1 MHDFASWKRRVEEEG
16 IDSIDFRVADLVGRS
31 RHLTIPAS
39 RFTECVL
46 SEGIGFDGSNYGYHC
61 VSGSDMVLI
70 PDLSTAYVEER
81 DGERILT
88 LISEICDAK
97 AREPASPTAYSS
109 VLVSPEF
116 EFYVFDEV
124 LMDSDAGRNCV
135 EIAPAEGG
143 HTRPCLGSVG
153 TLAPPTTRR
162 CPRIDCSRCAVRSV
176 DRSAKPGSR
185 SSITITR
192 SARSGSRR
200 SSLAS
205 TDSCA
210 WLMPH

>member
-46 SEGIGFDGSNYGYHC
+46 SEGIGFDGSNYGYCC

-97 AREPASPTAYSS
+97 AREPATIDPRGTAAAAVEHLKRLGIADG
-109 VLVSPEF
+109 VLVSTRQPGAR
-116 EFYVFDEV
+116 V
-124 LMDSDAGRNCV
+124 LRV
-135 EIAPAEGG
+135 
-143 HTRPCLGSVG
+143 
-153 TLAPPTTRR
+153 
-162 CPRIDCSRCAVRSV
+162 
-176 DRSAKPGSR
+176 
-185 SSITITR
+185 
-192 SARSGSRR
+192 
-200 SSLAS
+200 
-205 TDSCA
+205 
-210 WLMPH
+210 